1 MLLIPTLCLLLSFLT
16 ISCIYLQNNVLNPF
30 EMTKKALYIF
40 NPEHDLALASG
51 EVNYMAP
58 ASARRMASEL
68 ALLPMWYAEEGSVVL
83 APSAYN
89 LNYLKQ
95 MQELLDIPVDLMTE
109 PELAIEPNL
118 DIRPWGWDLAL
129 RKRLSVLGVDEALF
143 PSMEQLNGLRE
154 YSHRSKAVSLL
165 PELRLNE
172 YFCGESY
179 YLKTPEEWKRFVEE
193 RKECLLKAPLSGSG
207 KGLNWCK
214 GIFTPFISGWCTR
227 VTASQG
233 GVIAEP
239 IYDKVED
246 FAMEFYSDGAG
257 EVTFVGYSFFHTG
270 KSGMYEGNRLLSNEA
285 IWKQLSQYVPS
296 KVLTDLENCLKYRLS
311 ALVGTVYKGY
321 LGVDMMICRFPENE
335 KPAFR
340 IHPCVEINLRMNMG
354 VIARFLHDRYVRPG
368 STGRFVIDYH
378 PSEGEAL
385 QEHERMSATYPLEI
399 REGRVCSG
407 YLPLVPVHRRSC
419 YRSWIW
425 VTPDYI

>member
-1 MLLIPTLCLLLSFLT
+1 
-16 ISCIYLQNNVLNPF
+16 
-30 EMTKKALYIF
+30 MTKKALYLF

-51 EVNYMAP
+51 EANYMAP

-68 ALLPMWYAEEGSVVL
+68 ALLPMWYAEEGSAVL

-89 LNYLKQ
+89 LDYVKKI
-95 MQELLDIPVDLMTE
+95 QELLGLSVDLITE
-109 PELAIEPNL
+109 PELAIEPDL
-118 DIRPWGWDLAL
+118 DIRPWGWDVAL
-129 RKRLSVLGVDEALF
+129 RKRLSVLGVDEVLL
-143 PSMEQLNGLRE
+143 PSMGQLNDLRE
-154 YSHRSKAVSLL
+154 YSHRSKAVALL
-165 PELRLNE
+165 PELQLNE
-172 YFCGESY
+172 CFCGESY
-179 YLKTPEEWKRFVEE
+179 YLKTPEEWKRFVEG

-227 VTASQG
+227 VAASQG

-239 IYDKVED
+239 IYNKVED

-257 EVTFVGYSFFHTG
+257 ELTFVGYSLFHTG
-270 KSGMYEGNRLLSNEA
+270 KSGMYEGNRLLSNGA
-285 IWKQLSQYVPS
+285 IRKQLAQYVP
-296 KVLTDLENCLKYRLS
+296 LEALMDLENCLKYRLS

-335 KPAFR
+335 KPVFR

-399 REGRVCSG
+399 REGRVYSG
-407 YLPLVPVHRRSC
+407 YLPLVPVHKRSC
-419 YRSWIW
+419 YRAWIW
-425 VTPDYI
+425 VTPDNI

>member
-1 MLLIPTLCLLLSFLT
+1 
-16 ISCIYLQNNVLNPF
+16 
-30 EMTKKALYIF
+30 MTKKALYIF

-51 EVNYMAP
+51 EANYMAP

-68 ALLPMWYAEEGSVVL
+68 ALLPMWYAEEGSAVL

-89 LNYLKQ
+89 LDYVKKI
-95 MQELLDIPVDLMTE
+95 QELLGLSVDLITE
-109 PELAIEPNL
+109 PELAIEPDL
-118 DIRPWGWDLAL
+118 DIRPWGWDVAL
-129 RKRLSVLGVDEALF
+129 RKRLSVLGVDEVLL
-143 PSMEQLNGLRE
+143 PSMGQLNDLRE
-154 YSHRSKAVSLL
+154 YSHRSKAVALL
-165 PELRLNE
+165 PELQLNE

-179 YLKTPEEWKRFVEE
+179 YLKTPEEWKRFVEG

-214 GIFTPFISGWCTR
+214 GIFTSFISGWCTR
-227 VTASQG
+227 VAASQG

-239 IYDKVED
+239 IYNKVED

-257 EVTFVGYSFFHTG
+257 ELTFVGYSLFHTG
-270 KSGMYEGNRLLSNEA
+270 KSGMYEGNCLLSNEA
-285 IWKQLSQYVPS
+285 IRKKLAQYIP
-296 KVLTDLENCLKYRLS
+296 LEALMDLENCLKYRLS

-335 KPAFR
+335 KPVFR

-385 QEHERMSATYPLEI
+385 QEHERMSATYPLES
-399 REGRVCSG
+399 REGRVYSG
-407 YLPLVPVHRRSC
+407 YLPLVPVHKRSC
-419 YRSWIW
+419 YRAWIW
-425 VTPDYI
+425 VTPDNI

>member
-1 MLLIPTLCLLLSFLT
+1 
-16 ISCIYLQNNVLNPF
+16 
-30 EMTKKALYIF
+30 MTKKALYLF

-51 EVNYMAP
+51 ETNYMAP

-68 ALLPMWYAEEGSVVL
+68 ALLPMWYAEEGSAVL

-89 LNYLKQ
+89 LDYVKKI
-95 MQELLDIPVDLMTE
+95 QELLGLSVDLITD
-109 PELAIEPNL
+109 PELAIEQDL
-118 DIRPWGWDLAL
+118 DIRPWGWDVAL
-129 RKRLSVLGVDEALF
+129 RKRLSVLGVDEVLL
-143 PSMEQLNGLRE
+143 PSMGQLNDLRE
-154 YSHRSKAVSLL
+154 YSHRSKAVALL
-165 PELRLNE
+165 PELQLNE
-172 YFCGESY
+172 CFCGESY
-179 YLKTPEEWKRFVEE
+179 YLKTPEEWKRFVEG

-227 VTASQG
+227 VAASQG

-239 IYDKVED
+239 IYNKVED

-257 EVTFVGYSFFHTG
+257 ELTFVGYSLFHTG
-270 KSGMYEGNRLLSNEA
+270 KSGMYEGNCLLSNEA
-285 IWKQLSQYVPS
+285 IRKQLAQYIP
-296 KVLTDLENCLKYRLS
+296 LEALMDLENCLKYRLS

-335 KPAFR
+335 KPVFR

-385 QEHERMSATYPLEI
+385 QEHERMSATYPLES
-399 REGRVCSG
+399 REGRVYSG

-419 YRSWIW
+419 YRAWVW
-425 VTPDYI
+425 VTPDNI

>member
-1 MLLIPTLCLLLSFLT
+1 
-16 ISCIYLQNNVLNPF
+16 
-30 EMTKKALYIF
+30 MTKKALYIF

-51 EVNYMAP
+51 ETNYMAP

-68 ALLPMWYAEEGSVVL
+68 ALLPMWYAKEGSAVL

-89 LNYLKQ
+89 LDYVKKI
-95 MQELLDIPVDLMTE
+95 QELLGLSVDLITE
-109 PELAIEPNL
+109 PELAIEPDL
-118 DIRPWGWDLAL
+118 DIRPWGWDVAL
-129 RKRLSVLGVDEALF
+129 RKRLSVLGVDEVLL
-143 PSMEQLNGLRE
+143 PSMGQLNDLRE
-154 YSHRSKAVSLL
+154 YSHRSKAVALL
-165 PELRLNE
+165 PELQLNE
-172 YFCGESY
+172 CFCGESY
-179 YLKTPEEWKRFVEE
+179 YLKTPEEWKRFVEG

-227 VTASQG
+227 VAASQG

-239 IYDKVED
+239 IYNKVED

-257 EVTFVGYSFFHTG
+257 ELTFVGYSLFHTG
-270 KSGMYEGNRLLSNEA
+270 KSGMYEGNCLLSNEA
-285 IWKQLSQYVPS
+285 IRKKLSQYVP
-296 KVLTDLENCLKYRLS
+296 LEALMDLENCLKYRLS

-335 KPAFR
+335 KPVFR

-399 REGRVCSG
+399 REGRVYSG
-407 YLPLVPVHRRSC
+407 YLPLVPVHKRSC
-419 YRSWIW
+419 YRAWIW
-425 VTPDYI
+425 VTPDNI

>member
-1 MLLIPTLCLLLSFLT
+1 M
-16 ISCIYLQNNVLNPF
+16 
-30 EMTKKALYIF
+30 
-40 NPEHDLALASG
+40 ALASG
-51 EVNYMAP
+51 ETNYMAP
-58 ASARRMASEL
+58 ASARQMASDL
-68 ALLPMWYAEEGSVVL
+68 ALLPMWYAEAGSAVL

-89 LNYLKQ
+89 ADFLKTKS
-95 MQELLDIPVDLMTE
+95 ELLGMDVALLTE
-109 PELAIEPNL
+109 PEVAGGK
-118 DIRPWGWDLAL
+118 DWKFSPWGWDPAL
-129 RKRLSVLGVDEALF
+129 RKRLMTLGADQTEL
-143 PSMEQLNGLRE
+143 PSADYMNILRE
-154 YSHRSKAVSLL
+154 HSHRLQAVKLL
-165 PELRLNE
+165 PGLRLNE
-172 YFCGESY
+172 YFCGESF
-179 YLKTPEEWKRFVEE
+179 YLSTLAECSAFVEGRE
-193 RKECLLKAPLSGSG
+193 ACLLKAPLSGSG

-227 VTASQG
+227 VAASQG
-233 GVIAEP
+233 GIIAEP
-239 IYDKVED
+239 IYNKVED
-246 FAMEFYSDGAG
+246 FAMEFYSDGTG
-257 EVTFVGYSFFHTG
+257 EVTFMGYSLFHTG

-335 KPAFR
+335 KPVFR

-354 VIARFLHDRYVRPG
+354 VVARFLYDRYVRSG

-399 REGRVCSG
+399 REGRVYSG

-419 YRSWIW
+419 YRAWIW
-425 VTPDYI
+425 VTPDNI

>member
-1 MLLIPTLCLLLSFLT
+1 
-16 ISCIYLQNNVLNPF
+16 
-30 EMTKKALYIF
+30 MTKKALYIF

-51 EVNYMAP
+51 EANYMAP

-68 ALLPMWYAEEGSVVL
+68 ALLPMWYAEEGSAVL

-89 LNYLKQ
+89 LDYVKKI
-95 MQELLDIPVDLMTE
+95 QELLGLSVDLITE
-109 PELAIEPNL
+109 PELAIEPDL
-118 DIRPWGWDLAL
+118 DIRPWGWDVAL
-129 RKRLSVLGVDEALF
+129 RKRLSVLGVDEVLL
-143 PSMEQLNGLRE
+143 PSMGQLNDLRE
-154 YSHRSKAVSLL
+154 YSHRSKAVALL
-165 PELRLNE
+165 PELQLNE

-179 YLKTPEEWKRFVEE
+179 YLKTPEEWKRFVEG

-227 VTASQG
+227 VAASQG

-239 IYDKVED
+239 IYNKVED

-257 EVTFVGYSFFHTG
+257 ELTFVGYSLFHTG
-270 KSGMYEGNRLLSNEA
+270 KSGMYEGNCLLSNEA
-285 IWKQLSQYVPS
+285 IRKKLAQYIP
-296 KVLTDLENCLKYRLS
+296 LEALMDLENCLKYRLS

-335 KPAFR
+335 KPVFR

-385 QEHERMSATYPLEI
+385 QEHERMSATYPLES
-399 REGRVCSG
+399 REGRVYSG
-407 YLPLVPVHRRSC
+407 YLPLVPVHKRSC
-419 YRSWIW
+419 YRAWIW
-425 VTPDYI
+425 VTPDNI

>member
-1 MLLIPTLCLLLSFLT
+1 
-16 ISCIYLQNNVLNPF
+16 
-30 EMTKKALYIF
+30 MTKKALYLF

-51 EVNYMAP
+51 EANYMAP

-68 ALLPMWYAEEGSVVL
+68 ALLPMWYAEEGSAVL

-89 LNYLKQ
+89 LDYVKKI
-95 MQELLDIPVDLMTE
+95 QELLGLSVDLITE
-109 PELAIEPNL
+109 PELAIEQDL
-118 DIRPWGWDLAL
+118 DIRPWGWDVAL
-129 RKRLSVLGVDEALF
+129 RKRLSVLGVDEVLL
-143 PSMEQLNGLRE
+143 PSMGQLNDLRE
-154 YSHRSKAVSLL
+154 YSHRSKAVALL
-165 PELRLNE
+165 PELQLNE

-179 YLKTPEEWKRFVEE
+179 YLKPPEEWKRFVEG

-227 VTASQG
+227 VAASQG

-239 IYDKVED
+239 IYNKVED

-257 EVTFVGYSFFHTG
+257 ELTFVGYSLFHTG
-270 KSGMYEGNRLLSNEA
+270 KSGMYEGNCLLSNEA
-285 IWKQLSQYVPS
+285 IRKQLAQYIP
-296 KVLTDLENCLKYRLS
+296 LEALMDLENCLKYRLS

-335 KPAFR
+335 KPVFR

-385 QEHERMSATYPLEI
+385 QEHERMSATYPLES
-399 REGRVCSG
+399 REGRVYSG

-419 YRSWIW
+419 YRAWVW
-425 VTPDYI
+425 VTPDNI

>member
-1 MLLIPTLCLLLSFLT
+1 
-16 ISCIYLQNNVLNPF
+16 
-30 EMTKKALYIF
+30 MTKKALYLF

-51 EVNYMAP
+51 EANYMAP

-68 ALLPMWYAEEGSVVL
+68 ALLPMWYAEEGSAVL

-89 LNYLKQ
+89 LDYVKKI
-95 MQELLDIPVDLMTE
+95 QELLGLSVDLITE
-109 PELAIEPNL
+109 PELAIEQDL
-118 DIRPWGWDLAL
+118 DIRPWGWDVAL
-129 RKRLSVLGVDEALF
+129 RKRLSVLGVDEVLL
-143 PSMEQLNGLRE
+143 PSMGQLNDLRE
-154 YSHRSKAVSLL
+154 YSHRSKAVALL
-165 PELRLNE
+165 PELQLNE

-179 YLKTPEEWKRFVEE
+179 YLKTPEEWKRFVEG

-227 VTASQG
+227 VAASQG

-239 IYDKVED
+239 IYNKVED

-257 EVTFVGYSFFHTG
+257 ELTFVGYSLFHTG
-270 KSGMYEGNRLLSNEA
+270 KSGMYEGNCLLSNEA
-285 IWKQLSQYVPS
+285 IRKKLSQYVP
-296 KVLTDLENCLKYRLS
+296 LEALMDLENCLKYRLS

-335 KPAFR
+335 KPVFR

-368 STGRFVIDYH
+368 STGRFVVDYH

-385 QEHERMSATYPLEI
+385 QEHERMSATYPLES
-399 REGRVCSG
+399 REGRVYSG
-407 YLPLVPVHRRSC
+407 YLPLVPVHKRSC
-419 YRSWIW
+419 YRAWIW
-425 VTPDYI
+425 VTPDNI

>member
-1 MLLIPTLCLLLSFLT
+1 
-16 ISCIYLQNNVLNPF
+16 
-30 EMTKKALYIF
+30 MTKKALYIF

-51 EVNYMAP
+51 EANYMAP

-68 ALLPMWYAEEGSVVL
+68 ALLPMWYAEEGSAVL

-89 LNYLKQ
+89 LDYVKKI
-95 MQELLDIPVDLMTE
+95 QELLGLSVDLITE
-109 PELAIEPNL
+109 PELAIEPDL
-118 DIRPWGWDLAL
+118 DIRPWGWDVAL
-129 RKRLSVLGVDEALF
+129 RKRLSVLGVDEVLL
-143 PSMEQLNGLRE
+143 PSMGQLNDLRE
-154 YSHRSKAVSLL
+154 YSHRSKAVALL
-165 PELRLNE
+165 PELQLNE
-172 YFCGESY
+172 CFCGESY
-179 YLKTPEEWKRFVEE
+179 YLKTPEEWKRFVEG

-227 VTASQG
+227 VAASQG

-239 IYDKVED
+239 IYNKVED

-257 EVTFVGYSFFHTG
+257 ELTFVGYSLFHTG
-270 KSGMYEGNRLLSNEA
+270 KSGMYEGNCLLSNEA
-285 IWKQLSQYVPS
+285 IRKKLAQYIP
-296 KVLTDLENCLKYRLS
+296 LEALMDLENCLKYRLS

-335 KPAFR
+335 KPVFR

-385 QEHERMSATYPLEI
+385 QEHERMSATYPLES
-399 REGRVCSG
+399 REGRVYSG
-407 YLPLVPVHRRSC
+407 YLPLVPVHKRSC
-419 YRSWIW
+419 YRAWIW
-425 VTPDYI
+425 VTPDNI

>member
-1 MLLIPTLCLLLSFLT
+1 
-16 ISCIYLQNNVLNPF
+16 
-30 EMTKKALYIF
+30 MTKKALYLF

-51 EVNYMAP
+51 ETNYMAP

-68 ALLPMWYAEEGSVVL
+68 ALLPMWYAEEGSAVL

-89 LNYLKQ
+89 LDYVKKI
-95 MQELLDIPVDLMTE
+95 QELLGLSVDLITE
-109 PELAIEPNL
+109 PELAIEQDL
-118 DIRPWGWDLAL
+118 DIRPWGWDVAL
-129 RKRLSVLGVDEALF
+129 RKRLSVLGVDEVLL
-143 PSMEQLNGLRE
+143 PSMGQLNDLRE
-154 YSHRSKAVSLL
+154 YSHRSKAVALL
-165 PELRLNE
+165 PELQLNE

-179 YLKTPEEWKRFVEE
+179 YLKTPEEWKRFVEG

-227 VTASQG
+227 VAASQG

-239 IYDKVED
+239 IYNKVED

-257 EVTFVGYSFFHTG
+257 ELTFVGYSLFHTG
-270 KSGMYEGNRLLSNEA
+270 KSGMYEGNRLLSNGA
-285 IWKQLSQYVPS
+285 IRKQLAQYVP
-296 KVLTDLENCLKYRLS
+296 LEALMDLENCLKYRLS

-335 KPAFR
+335 KPVFR

-385 QEHERMSATYPLEI
+385 QEHERMSATYPLES
-399 REGRVCSG
+399 REGRVYSG
-407 YLPLVPVHRRSC
+407 YLPLVPVHKRSC
-419 YRSWIW
+419 YRAWIW
-425 VTPDYI
+425 VTPDNI

>member
-1 MLLIPTLCLLLSFLT
+1 
-16 ISCIYLQNNVLNPF
+16 
-30 EMTKKALYIF
+30 MTKKALYIF

-51 EVNYMAP
+51 EANYMAP

-68 ALLPMWYAEEGSVVL
+68 ALLPMWYAEEGSAVL

-89 LNYLKQ
+89 LDYVKKI
-95 MQELLDIPVDLMTE
+95 QELLGLSVDLITE
-109 PELAIEPNL
+109 PELAIEPDL
-118 DIRPWGWDLAL
+118 DIRPWGWDVAL
-129 RKRLSVLGVDEALF
+129 RKRLSVLGVDEVLL
-143 PSMEQLNGLRE
+143 PSMGQLNDLRE
-154 YSHRSKAVSLL
+154 YSHRSKAVALL
-165 PELRLNE
+165 PELQLNE

-179 YLKTPEEWKRFVEE
+179 YLKTPEEWKRFVEG

-227 VTASQG
+227 VAASQG

-239 IYDKVED
+239 IYNKVED

-257 EVTFVGYSFFHTG
+257 ELTFVGYSLFHTG
-270 KSGMYEGNRLLSNEA
+270 KSGMYEGNCLLSNEA
-285 IWKQLSQYVPS
+285 IRKQLAQYIP
-296 KVLTDLENCLKYRLS
+296 LEALMDLENCLKYRLS

-335 KPAFR
+335 KPVFR

-385 QEHERMSATYPLEI
+385 QEHERMSATYPLES
-399 REGRVCSG
+399 REGRVYSG

-419 YRSWIW
+419 YRAWVW
-425 VTPDYI
+425 VTPDNI

>member
-1 MLLIPTLCLLLSFLT
+1 
-16 ISCIYLQNNVLNPF
+16 
-30 EMTKKALYIF
+30 MTKKALYIF

-51 EVNYMAP
+51 ETNYMAP

-89 LNYLKQ
+89 LDYVKKI
-95 MQELLDIPVDLMTE
+95 QELLGLSVDLITE
-109 PELAIEPNL
+109 PELAIEPDL
-118 DIRPWGWDLAL
+118 DIRPWGWDVAL
-129 RKRLSVLGVDEALF
+129 RKRLSVLGVDEVLL
-143 PSMEQLNGLRE
+143 PSMGQLNDLRE
-154 YSHRSKAVSLL
+154 YSHRSKAVALL
-165 PELRLNE
+165 PELQLNE

-227 VTASQG
+227 VAASQG

-239 IYDKVED
+239 IYNKVED

-257 EVTFVGYSFFHTG
+257 ELTFVGYSLFHTG

-285 IWKQLSQYVPS
+285 IRKQLAQYIP
-296 KVLTDLENCLKYRLS
+296 LEALMDLENCLKYRLS

-335 KPAFR
+335 KPVFR

-368 STGRFVIDYH
+368 SIGRFVIDYH

-385 QEHERMSATYPLEI
+385 QEHERMSATYPLES
-399 REGRVCSG
+399 REGRVYSG

-419 YRSWIW
+419 YRAWVW
-425 VTPDYI
+425 VTPDNI

>member
-1 MLLIPTLCLLLSFLT
+1 
-16 ISCIYLQNNVLNPF
+16 
-30 EMTKKALYIF
+30 MTKKALYLF

-51 EVNYMAP
+51 EANYMAP

-68 ALLPMWYAEEGSVVL
+68 ALLPMWYAEEGSAVL

-89 LNYLKQ
+89 LDYVKKI
-95 MQELLDIPVDLMTE
+95 QELLGLSVDLITE
-109 PELAIEPNL
+109 PELAIEPDL
-118 DIRPWGWDLAL
+118 DIRPWGWDVAL
-129 RKRLSVLGVDEALF
+129 RKRLSVLGVDEVLL
-143 PSMEQLNGLRE
+143 PSMGQLNDLRE
-154 YSHRSKAVSLL
+154 YSHRSKAVALL
-165 PELRLNE
+165 PELQLNE

-179 YLKTPEEWKRFVEE
+179 YLKTPEEWKRFVEG

-227 VTASQG
+227 VAASQG

-239 IYDKVED
+239 IYNKVED

-257 EVTFVGYSFFHTG
+257 ELTFVGYSLFHTG
-270 KSGMYEGNRLLSNEA
+270 KSGMYEGNCLLSNEA
-285 IWKQLSQYVPS
+285 IRKQLAQYIP
-296 KVLTDLENCLKYRLS
+296 LEALMDLENCLKYRLS

-335 KPAFR
+335 KPVFR

-385 QEHERMSATYPLEI
+385 QEHERMSATYPLES
-399 REGRVCSG
+399 REGRVYSG

-419 YRSWIW
+419 YRAWIW
-425 VTPDYI
+425 VTPDNI

>member
-1 MLLIPTLCLLLSFLT
+1 
-16 ISCIYLQNNVLNPF
+16 
-30 EMTKKALYIF
+30 MTKKALYLF

-51 EVNYMAP
+51 EANYMAP

-68 ALLPMWYAEEGSVVL
+68 ALLPMWYAEEGSAVL

-89 LNYLKQ
+89 LDYVKKI
-95 MQELLDIPVDLMTE
+95 QELLGLSVDLITE
-109 PELAIEPNL
+109 PELAIEPDL
-118 DIRPWGWDLAL
+118 DIRPWGWDVAL
-129 RKRLSVLGVDEALF
+129 RKRLSVLGVDEVLL
-143 PSMEQLNGLRE
+143 PSMGQLNDLRE
-154 YSHRSKAVSLL
+154 YSHRSKAVALL
-165 PELRLNE
+165 PELQLNE

-179 YLKTPEEWKRFVEE
+179 YLRTPEEWKRFVEG

-227 VTASQG
+227 VAASQG

-239 IYDKVED
+239 IYNKVED

-257 EVTFVGYSFFHTG
+257 ELTFVGYSLFHTG
-270 KSGMYEGNRLLSNEA
+270 KSGMYEGNCLLSNEA
-285 IWKQLSQYVPS
+285 IRKKLAQYIP
-296 KVLTDLENCLKYRLS
+296 LEALMDLENCLKYRLS

-335 KPAFR
+335 KPVFR

-399 REGRVCSG
+399 REGRVYSG
-407 YLPLVPVHRRSC
+407 YLPLVPVHKRSC
-419 YRSWIW
+419 YRAWIW
-425 VTPDYI
+425 VTPDNI

>member
-1 MLLIPTLCLLLSFLT
+1 
-16 ISCIYLQNNVLNPF
+16 
-30 EMTKKALYIF
+30 MTKKALYLF

-51 EVNYMAP
+51 EANYMAP

-68 ALLPMWYAEEGSVVL
+68 ALLPMWYAEEGSAVL

-89 LNYLKQ
+89 LDYVKKI
-95 MQELLDIPVDLMTE
+95 QELLGLSVDLITD
-109 PELAIEPNL
+109 PELAIEQDL
-118 DIRPWGWDLAL
+118 DIRPWGWDVAL
-129 RKRLSVLGVDEALF
+129 RKRLSVLGVDEVLL
-143 PSMEQLNGLRE
+143 PSMGQLNDLRE
-154 YSHRSKAVSLL
+154 YSHRSKAVALL
-165 PELRLNE
+165 PELQLNE

-179 YLKTPEEWKRFVEE
+179 YLKTPEEWKRFVEG

-227 VTASQG
+227 VAASQG

-239 IYDKVED
+239 IYNKVED

-257 EVTFVGYSFFHTG
+257 EVTFAGYSLFHTG
-270 KSGMYEGNRLLSNEA
+270 KSGMYEGNCLLSNEA
-285 IWKQLSQYVPS
+285 IRKQLAQYIP
-296 KVLTDLENCLKYRLS
+296 LEALMDLENCLKYRLS

-321 LGVDMMICRFPENE
+321 LGVDMMVCRFPEDE
-335 KPAFR
+335 KPVFR

-385 QEHERMSATYPLEI
+385 QEHERMSATYPLES
-399 REGRVCSG
+399 REGRVYSG

-419 YRSWIW
+419 YRAWIW
-425 VTPDYI
+425 VTPDNI

>member
-1 MLLIPTLCLLLSFLT
+1 
-16 ISCIYLQNNVLNPF
+16 
-30 EMTKKALYIF
+30 MTKKALYLF

-51 EVNYMAP
+51 EANYMAP

-68 ALLPMWYAEEGSVVL
+68 ALLPMWYAEEGSAVL

-89 LNYLKQ
+89 LDYVKKI
-95 MQELLDIPVDLMTE
+95 QELLGLSVDLITE
-109 PELAIEPNL
+109 PELAIEPDL
-118 DIRPWGWDLAL
+118 DIRPWGWDVAL
-129 RKRLSVLGVDEALF
+129 RKRLSVLGVDEVLL
-143 PSMEQLNGLRE
+143 PSMGQLNDLRE
-154 YSHRSKAVSLL
+154 YSHRSKAVALL
-165 PELRLNE
+165 PELQLNE

-179 YLKTPEEWKRFVEE
+179 YLRTPEEWKRFVEG

-227 VTASQG
+227 VAASQG

-239 IYDKVED
+239 IYNKVED

-257 EVTFVGYSFFHTG
+257 ELTFVGYSLFHTG
-270 KSGMYEGNRLLSNEA
+270 KSGMYEGNCLLSNEA
-285 IWKQLSQYVPS
+285 IRKKLAQYIP
-296 KVLTDLENCLKYRLS
+296 LEALMDLENCLKYRLS

-335 KPAFR
+335 KPVFR

-385 QEHERMSATYPLEI
+385 QEHERMSATYPLES
-399 REGRVCSG
+399 REGRVYSG

-419 YRSWIW
+419 YRAWVW
-425 VTPDYI
+425 VTPDNI

>member
-1 MLLIPTLCLLLSFLT
+1 
-16 ISCIYLQNNVLNPF
+16 
-30 EMTKKALYIF
+30 MTKKALYLF

-51 EVNYMAP
+51 EANYMAP

-68 ALLPMWYAEEGSVVL
+68 ALLPMWYAEEGSAVL

-89 LNYLKQ
+89 LDYVKKI
-95 MQELLDIPVDLMTE
+95 QELLGLSVDLITE
-109 PELAIEPNL
+109 PELAIEPDL
-118 DIRPWGWDLAL
+118 DIRPWGWDVAL
-129 RKRLSVLGVDEALF
+129 RKRLSVLGVDEVLL
-143 PSMEQLNGLRE
+143 PSMGQLNDLRE
-154 YSHRSKAVSLL
+154 YSHRSKAVALL
-165 PELRLNE
+165 PELQLNE
-172 YFCGESY
+172 CFCGESY
-179 YLKTPEEWKRFVEE
+179 YLKTPEEWKRFVEG

-227 VTASQG
+227 VAASQG

-239 IYDKVED
+239 IYNKVED

-257 EVTFVGYSFFHTG
+257 ELTFVGYSLFHTG
-270 KSGMYEGNRLLSNEA
+270 KSGMYEGNCLLSNEA
-285 IWKQLSQYVPS
+285 IRKKLAQYIP
-296 KVLTDLENCLKYRLS
+296 LEALMDLENCLKYRLS

-335 KPAFR
+335 KPVFR

-385 QEHERMSATYPLEI
+385 QEHERMSATYPLES
-399 REGRVCSG
+399 REGRVYSG

-419 YRSWIW
+419 YRAWIW
-425 VTPDYI
+425 VTPDNI

>member
-1 MLLIPTLCLLLSFLT
+1 
-16 ISCIYLQNNVLNPF
+16 
-30 EMTKKALYIF
+30 MTKKALYLF

-51 EVNYMAP
+51 ETNYMAP

-68 ALLPMWYAEEGSVVL
+68 ALLPMWYAEEGSAVL

-89 LNYLKQ
+89 LDYVKKI
-95 MQELLDIPVDLMTE
+95 QELLGLSVDLITE
-109 PELAIEPNL
+109 PELAIEQDL
-118 DIRPWGWDLAL
+118 DIRPWGWDVAL
-129 RKRLSVLGVDEALF
+129 RKRLSVLGVDEVLL
-143 PSMEQLNGLRE
+143 PSMGQLNDLRE
-154 YSHRSKAVSLL
+154 YSHRSKAVALL
-165 PELRLNE
+165 PELQLNE

-179 YLKTPEEWKRFVEE
+179 YLKTPEEWKRFVEG

-214 GIFTPFISGWCTR
+214 GIFTSFISGWCTR
-227 VTASQG
+227 VAASQG

-239 IYDKVED
+239 IYNKVED

-257 EVTFVGYSFFHTG
+257 ELTFVGYSLFHTG
-270 KSGMYEGNRLLSNEA
+270 KSGMYEGNCLLSNEA
-285 IWKQLSQYVPS
+285 IRKKLSQYVP
-296 KVLTDLENCLKYRLS
+296 LEALMDLENCLKYRLS

-335 KPAFR
+335 KPVFR

-385 QEHERMSATYPLEI
+385 QEHERMSATYPLES
-399 REGRVCSG
+399 REGRVYSG

-419 YRSWIW
+419 YRAWIW
-425 VTPDYI
+425 VIPDNI

>member
-1 MLLIPTLCLLLSFLT
+1 
-16 ISCIYLQNNVLNPF
+16 
-30 EMTKKALYIF
+30 MTKKALYLF

-51 EVNYMAP
+51 EANYMAP

-68 ALLPMWYAEEGSVVL
+68 ALLPMWYAEEGSAVL

-89 LNYLKQ
+89 LDYVKKI
-95 MQELLDIPVDLMTE
+95 QELLGLSVDLITE
-109 PELAIEPNL
+109 PELAIEQDL
-118 DIRPWGWDLAL
+118 DIRPWGWDVAL
-129 RKRLSVLGVDEALF
+129 RKRLSVLGVDEVLL
-143 PSMEQLNGLRE
+143 PSMGQLNDLRE
-154 YSHRSKAVSLL
+154 YSHRSKAVALL
-165 PELRLNE
+165 PELQLNE

-179 YLKTPEEWKRFVEE
+179 YLKTPEEWKRFVEG

-227 VTASQG
+227 VAASQG

-239 IYDKVED
+239 IYNKVED

-257 EVTFVGYSFFHTG
+257 ELTFVGYSLFHTG

-285 IWKQLSQYVPS
+285 IRKQLAQYIP
-296 KVLTDLENCLKYRLS
+296 LEALMDLENCLKYRLS

-335 KPAFR
+335 KPVFR

-385 QEHERMSATYPLEI
+385 QEHERMSATYPLES
-399 REGRVCSG
+399 REGRVYSG
-407 YLPLVPVHRRSC
+407 YLPLVPVHKRSC
-419 YRSWIW
+419 YRAWIW
-425 VTPDYI
+425 VTPDNI

>member
-1 MLLIPTLCLLLSFLT
+1 
-16 ISCIYLQNNVLNPF
+16 
-30 EMTKKALYIF
+30 MTKKALYIF

-51 EVNYMAP
+51 ETNYMAP

-68 ALLPMWYAEEGSVVL
+68 ALLPMWYAEEGSAVL

-89 LNYLKQ
+89 LDYVKKI
-95 MQELLDIPVDLMTE
+95 QELLGLSVDLITE
-109 PELAIEPNL
+109 PELAIEPDL
-118 DIRPWGWDLAL
+118 DIRPWGWDVAL
-129 RKRLSVLGVDEALF
+129 RKRLSVLGVDEVLL
-143 PSMEQLNGLRE
+143 PSMGQLNDLRE
-154 YSHRSKAVSLL
+154 YSHRSKAVALL
-165 PELRLNE
+165 PELQLNE

-179 YLKTPEEWKRFVEE
+179 YLKTPEEWKRFVEG

-214 GIFTPFISGWCTR
+214 GIFTSFISGWCTR
-227 VTASQG
+227 VAASQG

-239 IYDKVED
+239 IYNKVED

-257 EVTFVGYSFFHTG
+257 ELTFVGYSLFHTG

-285 IWKQLSQYVPS
+285 IRKQLAQYIP
-296 KVLTDLENCLKYRLS
+296 LEALMDLENCLKYRLS

-335 KPAFR
+335 KPVFR

-368 STGRFVIDYH
+368 SIGRFVIDYH

-385 QEHERMSATYPLEI
+385 QEHERMSATYPLES
-399 REGRVCSG
+399 REGRVYSG

-419 YRSWIW
+419 YRAWIW
-425 VTPDYI
+425 VTPDNI

>member
-1 MLLIPTLCLLLSFLT
+1 
-16 ISCIYLQNNVLNPF
+16 
-30 EMTKKALYIF
+30 MTKKALYLF

-51 EVNYMAP
+51 EANYMAP

-68 ALLPMWYAEEGSVVL
+68 ALLPMWYAEEGSAVL

-89 LNYLKQ
+89 LDYVKKI
-95 MQELLDIPVDLMTE
+95 QELLGLSVDLITE
-109 PELAIEPNL
+109 PELAIEPDL
-118 DIRPWGWDLAL
+118 DIRPWGWDVAL
-129 RKRLSVLGVDEALF
+129 RKRLSVLGVDEVLL
-143 PSMEQLNGLRE
+143 PSMGQLNDLRE
-154 YSHRSKAVSLL
+154 YSHRSKAVALL
-165 PELRLNE
+165 PELQLNE

-179 YLKTPEEWKRFVEE
+179 YLRTPEEWKRFVEG

-227 VTASQG
+227 VAASQG

-239 IYDKVED
+239 IYNKVED

-257 EVTFVGYSFFHTG
+257 ELTFVGYSLFHTG
-270 KSGMYEGNRLLSNEA
+270 KSGMYEGNCLLSNEA
-285 IWKQLSQYVPS
+285 IRKQLAQYIPS
-296 KVLTDLENCLKYRLS
+296 EALMDLENCLKYRLS

-335 KPAFR
+335 KPVFR

-385 QEHERMSATYPLEI
+385 QEHERMSATYPLES
-399 REGRVCSG
+399 REGRVYSG
-407 YLPLVPVHRRSC
+407 YLPLVPVHKRSC
-419 YRSWIW
+419 YRAWIW
-425 VTPDYI
+425 VTPDNI